1 MLKTFSRLAAL
12 TMILC
17 FVILSFLG
25 CSPQASPTPETTISP
40 QPPTATEKF
49 IPVASKNTE
58 EVVIFSYEED
68 GYAHLFA
75 YIPGKMPLT
84 RITAGDWDDI
94 TPSPSPNGEK
104 IAFASNR
111 SGSWDL
117 YLLDLASGD
126 VTQLTNTPD
135 YEGAPTWSPDGSF
148 IAFESYENENLNI
161 VVGPANDP
169 LSNPIPL
176 TTSSS
181 SDHSPAWAPDG
192 RHIAFISDGEVILAN
207 LDRTDEGRFQNLS
220 NTALASESHPVW
232 SPDGKRLAWA
242 SSSQSV
248 GQSGIYVW
256 DSSKNVPAIWVGDG
270 NWPSWNTSGDQI
282 LTTLAAPNAT
292 YLTTYSPDGKLLQA
306 LTPFPAPTLRGL
318 LWANL
323 TMPESLPK
331 DFQKAAE
338 LTPAPLW
345 APQGEPVSEGS
356 SGRWSLVDL
365 EGVQAP
371 YPKLHDLTNEA
382 FDALRERV
390 RLEVGWDALASLENA
405 FVPLT
410 TSLDPGLSEDWLYT
424 GRAFAINSLMTNA
437 GWMVSVREDFG
448 AQTYWRLYLRA
459 QLQDGSL
466 GEPLRDTPW
475 DLGARYNLDPKIYE
489 QGGKYSDVP
498 PGYWVDVTALAIQ
511 YGWERVPALSNW
523 RTFYRGARFTEF
535 ALTGGLDWYS
545 AMLELYPPDVLVT
558 PTQVLPPTLTPTRTP
573 LPSRTP
579 LPTRTPRP
587 TFTPSATRSPTITTT
602 PTGTLLPSS
611 TPLTVIP

>member
-1 MLKTFSRLAAL
+1 MLKTLSRFAAL
-12 TMILC
+12 TTILC

-25 CSPQASPTPETTISP
+25 CSPQVTFTPQSTISP
-40 QPPTATEKF
+40 EQPTVTEKF
-49 IPVASKNTE
+49 IPVVSKDTE
-58 EVVIFSYEED
+58 AVVILSYEED
-68 GYAHLFA
+68 GYAHFFA

-111 SGSWDL
+111 NGFWDL

-126 VTQLTNTPD
+126 VTQLTDTPQ

-148 IAFESYENENLNI
+148 LAFESYDNDNLDI

-169 LSNPIPL
+169 LSKPILL
-176 TTSSS
+176 TTSSA
-181 SDHSPAWAPDG
+181 SDHSPVWAPDG

-207 LDRTDEGRFQNLS
+207 LDRTDESRFQNLS

-242 SSSQSV
+242 SSSQGV

-256 DSSKNVPAIWVGDG
+256 DSTKNVPAIWVGDG
-270 NWPSWNTSGDQI
+270 NWPAWNPSGDQI
-282 LTTLAAPNAT
+282 VTTVAAPNST
-292 YLTTYSPDGKLLQA
+292 YLTIYSPDGKLLQA
-306 LTPFPAPTLRGL
+306 LTPFPAPVLRGL

-323 TMPESLPK
+323 RMPASLPN

-345 APQGEPVSEGS
+345 APIADPVSEGS
-356 SGRWSLVDL
+356 PGRWSLINL

-371 YPKLHDLTNEA
+371 YPQLHDLANEA
-382 FDALRERV
+382 FDALRQRV
-390 RLEVGWDALASLENA
+390 QLEVGWDALASLENA
-405 FVPLT
+405 FVPIT
-410 TSLDPGLSEDWLYT
+410 TSLDPGFNEDWLYT

-437 GWMVSVREDFG
+437 GWMVAVREDFG

-475 DLGARYNLDPKIYE
+475 DLSARYNLDPKIYE
-489 QGGKYSDVP
+489 QGGKYSEVP

-511 YGWERVPALSNW
+511 YGWERVPALPNW

-545 AMLELYPPDVLVT
+545 AMLQLYPPDVLVT

-573 LPSRTP
+573 LPTWTP

-587 TFTPSATRSPTITTT
+587 TYTPLPTRSPTITRT

-611 TPLTVIP
+611 TPLTVVP